1 MSAGCL
7 FCRILSGQIP
17 ATLLAETEDC
27 VAFRDIDPQ
36 APIHVLVIPRKHLAT
51 LDELDD
57 PMLLGRMGLL
67 LTQIAR
73 EEGIAETGYRIV
85 INTRADAGQSVP
97 HLHAHLLGG
106 RKMKW
111 PPG

>member
-1 MSAGCL
+1 MSADCL

-17 ATLLAETEDC
+17 AKLVAETDEC

-36 APIHVLVIPRKHLAT
+36 APVHILVIPRKHIAS
-51 LDELDD
+51 LDDLDD
-57 PMLLGRMGLL
+57 PVLLSRMGLL
-67 LTQIAR
+67 VADLAR
-73 EEGIAETGYRIV
+73 REGIAESGYRTV
-85 INTRADAGQSVP
+85 INTHADAGQSVA